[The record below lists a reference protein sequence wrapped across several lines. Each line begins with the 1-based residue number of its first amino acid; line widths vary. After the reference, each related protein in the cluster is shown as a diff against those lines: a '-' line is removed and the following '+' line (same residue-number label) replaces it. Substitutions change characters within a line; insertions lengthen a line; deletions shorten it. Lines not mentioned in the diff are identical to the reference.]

1 MACGASHTLSVS
13 STPPIHVEARI
24 PIARS
29 MIHETPG
36 ARANMLFPPTFL
48 LGAADVDLSSFFDT
62 PIPPSVDR
70 ATEDKAKARRAAIEE
85 EEAIKQAR
93 AATAIARMEAENA
106 RKEAFADKLA
116 ASGVPPCKLP
126 CRPKSVVSA
135 RRGASCARVCVCVDP
150 AAPQATPNRN
160 ICSHIL
166 PPSCVVSLSLHAHT
180 GEEVALAGGDMVLP
194 KGQTGLLSAKVCA
207 RDRDGLIEQ
216 GKRTGAF
223 LIF

>member
-1 MACGASHTLSVS
+1 
-13 STPPIHVEARI
+13 
-24 PIARS
+24 
-29 MIHETPG
+29 
-36 ARANMLFPPTFL
+36 MLFPPTFL

-135 RRGASCARVCVCVDP
+135 RRGASCARACVCVDP
-150 AAPQATPNRN
+150 ATPQATPNR
-160 ICSHIL
+160 IF
-166 PPSCVVSLSLHAHT
+166 AHT
-180 GEEVALAGGDMVLP
+180 SCPLPASCPSRSMRTQVRRWPSPAATWCFRRGRPACCPQRSVHAIVMVSSSRGSVQAP
-194 KGQTGLLSAKVCA
+194 S
-207 RDRDGLIEQ
+207 
-216 GKRTGAF
+216 
-223 LIF
+223 